1 MPDGTGAAIRGTS
14 FRERLVLRSPSD
26 ETPYEPPPIG
36 PPPLSAALLGFVL
49 LVVLVSNGRPIGS
62 ADARPTERV
71 AATLAQHG
79 RLDLDDYPDVEE
91 PFARTVGCNRAGAP
105 AMWALRRRIGSPS
118 RSVSFASTLNVT
130 R

>member
-1 MPDGTGAAIRGTS
+1 MGVRT
-14 FRERLVLRSPSD
+14 PSD

-79 RLDLDDYPDVEE
+79 RLDLSLNRYRQIVQEE
-91 PFARTVGCNRAGAP
+91 AVHCSPKEILANLARIEMELQHGMHELEGI
-105 AMWALRRRIGSPS
+105 LK
-118 RSVSFASTLNVT
+118 
-130 R
+130 